1 MNIIKWCAIGACVLF
16 TTLLAGCLFSSIPI
30 KKYYLLNYVPS
41 ANRER
46 ISPSAYPCAVRLREF
61 AIEDAYNR
69 PQIVFRQSPFELRYY
84 YYRVWAV
91 KPARMITDLVY
102 KHLLSAN
109 VFSTI
114 VRRFDEGA
122 MPDYELTGVIEAID
136 EYDSEELWFAHI
148 ALRLTLRRMSD
159 GIIMY
164 TRRFDLR
171 KRVFEHKPENV
182 IREMSSLMEFIMTQ
196 AVRDLD
202 VRLSKEYGAPLP
214 AAPDAAPSDSAGAL
228 EPELS
233 DQDTTEEVR

>member
-1 MNIIKWCAIGACVLF
+1 MTRIKWCATGACVLI
-16 TTLLAGCLFSSIPI
+16 TALLAGCLFSSVPI

-41 ANRER
+41 TNRER
-46 ISPSAYPCAVRLREF
+46 TSPGPYPCTIRLRDF
-61 AIEDAYNR
+61 NIEDAYNR

-109 VFSTI
+109 LVSTI
-114 VRRFDEGA
+114 VRRFDESA
-122 MPDYELTGVIEAID
+122 NQPDYELTGMIEAID
-136 EYDSEELWFAHI
+136 EYDSDELWFAHI
-148 ALRLTLRRMSD
+148 ALRLALTRVSD

-171 KRVFEHKPENV
+171 KRVYEHKPENV
-182 IREMSSLMEFIMTQ
+182 IREMSSLMEFMMTQ
-196 AVRDLD
+196 AVHDMD

-214 AAPDAAPSDSAGAL
+214 AIPDTAAVVEPVSSDS
-228 EPELS
+228 
-233 DQDTTEEVR
+233 DTVEEVR

>member
-1 MNIIKWCAIGACVLF
+1 MNRIKWCATGASLLM
-16 TTLLAGCLFSSIPI
+16 TALLAGCLFSSVPI

-41 ANRER
+41 TTRER
-46 ISPSAYPCAVRLREF
+46 TSPGPFPCSIRLRDF
-61 AIEDAYNR
+61 NIEDAYNR

-109 VFSTI
+109 LVSTV

-122 MPDYELTGVIEAID
+122 NPDYELTGVIEALD
-136 EYDSEELWFAHI
+136 EYDSDELWFAHI
-148 ALRLTLRRMSD
+148 ALRLTLTRIND
-159 GIIMY
+159 GSIMY

-171 KRVFEHKPENV
+171 KRVYEHNPENV

-196 AVRDLD
+196 AVHDMD
-202 VRLSKEYGAPLP
+202 VRLGKEYVAPTPTPSNENP
-214 AAPDAAPSDSAGAL
+214 AATNDSAD
-228 EPELS
+228 S
-233 DQDTTEEVR
+233 DTTEEIR

>member
-1 MNIIKWCAIGACVLF
+1 MNRIKWPATGACILI
-16 TTLLAGCLFSSIPI
+16 TALLAGCLFSSVPI

-41 ANRER
+41 TNRER
-46 ISPSAYPCAVRLREF
+46 TSPGPYPCTVRLRDF
-61 AIEDAYNR
+61 DIEDAYNR

-109 VFSTI
+109 LVSAI
-114 VRRFDEGA
+114 IRRFDEGPSQ
-122 MPDYELTGVIEAID
+122 PDYELTGVIEAID
-136 EYDSEELWFAHI
+136 EYDSDELWFAHI
-148 ALRLTLRRMSD
+148 ALRLTLTRVSD

-182 IREMSSLMEFIMTQ
+182 IREMSSLMEFMMSQT
-196 AVRDLD
+196 VHDMD
-202 VRLSKEYGAPLP
+202 VRLSREFGAPMPMPSNETP
-214 AAPDAAPSDSAGAL
+214 AATTDSVY
-228 EPELS
+228 S
-233 DQDTTEEVR
+233 DTTEEIR

>member
-1 MNIIKWCAIGACVLF
+1 MTRIKWCATGACVLI
-16 TTLLAGCLFSSIPI
+16 TALLAGCLFSSVPI

-41 ANRER
+41 TNRER
-46 ISPSAYPCAVRLREF
+46 TSPGPYPCTIRLRDF
-61 AIEDAYNR
+61 NIEDAYNR

-109 VFSTI
+109 LVSTI
-114 VRRFDEGA
+114 VRRFDESA
-122 MPDYELTGVIEAID
+122 NQPDYELTGMIEAID
-136 EYDSEELWFAHI
+136 EYDSDELWFAHI
-148 ALRLTLRRMSD
+148 ALRLTLTRVSD

-171 KRVFEHKPENV
+171 KRVYEHKPENV

-196 AVRDLD
+196 AVHDMD

-214 AAPDAAPSDSAGAL
+214 AIPDTAAVVEPVSSDS
-228 EPELS
+228 
-233 DQDTTEEVR
+233 DTVGEVR